1 MIRNTLYPLAL
12 CIGLLLVLV
21 RCSPEEV
28 ILPPSQLTYT
38 VTRAEVT
45 EGERVTSMVPTVQ
58 GTAPFMF
65 ALTSNPAT
73 PLITIDNRGVITA
86 AETLAPGTY
95 QVTVTV
101 GNSAQQV
108 SFPNVFTIQVNRRI
122 LPAAGLA
129 YAPNT
134 LEANFGTA
142 VSSVAPTL
150 QGTAPFTFAI
160 LASSTSNAQITINAN
175 TGVVTASAT
184 TPVGTYTLNISAQN
198 PAGTIVFNGA
208 LTVNIRSGQQAN
220 LTTWRDV
227 SASLVVCGNC
237 HNYNTFTAAR
247 NNINAII
254 NRVSRAPGSPG
265 FMPRVGTALTAAQ
278 IAALQK
284 WADDGLREQ

>member
-1 MIRNTLYPLAL
+1 MRRSTLYQLSL
-12 CIGLLLVLV
+12 SIGVLLVLV

-28 ILPPSQLTYT
+28 ILPPSLLTYT
-38 VTRAEVT
+38 VNRAEVT
-45 EGERVTSMVPTVQ
+45 EGERVTSAVPTVQ
-58 GTAPFMF
+58 GTSPFMF

-73 PLITIDNRGVITA
+73 PLITIDSRGVITA

-95 QVTVTV
+95 QVSVTV

-122 LPAAGLA
+122 LAPAGLA

-134 LEANFGTA
+134 LSATFGTA
-142 VSSVAPTL
+142 VSSVAPAL

-160 LASSTSNAQITINAN
+160 AASSTSNPQITINAN

-184 TPVGTYTLNISAQN
+184 TPVGAYTLNISAQN
-198 PAGTIVFNGA
+198 PAGTVTFNGA
-208 LTVNIRSGQQAN
+208 LTINVRGQQAN

-247 NNINAII
+247 NSINAII

-265 FMPRVGTALTAAQ
+265 FMPRGGTALTTAQ

-284 WADDGLREQ
+284 WLDDGLLEQ